1 MMVLNTDLSKM
12 KQIIMFHA
20 VTPILR
26 PPHIHSRG
34 QTFLM
39 LPGEN
44 VVVCIKVMKDPALF
58 DPAQPHNSTTR
69 KTQQLCYYVKNTLK
83 VGIKFRNVTL
93 NKLLTSHGI
102 SHSCI
107 VLSTDSVQALQ
118 ARWLKGFRTWYT
130 LRVMYV
136 MSNAIH
142 KKYILV

>member
-1 MMVLNTDLSKM
+1 
-12 KQIIMFHA
+12 MFHA

-26 PPHIHSRG
+26 PLHIHSRG

-39 LPGEN
+39 LPGES

-58 DPAQPHNSTTR
+58 DPAQPHNNTP
-69 KTQQLCYYVKNTLK
+69 KAQLCYYVKNTLK

-102 SHSCI
+102 SHSFI
-107 VLSTDSVQALQ
+107 NLSTDSVQALQ
-118 ARWLKGFRTWYT
+118 ARWLKGFRTWYN